1 MRTVMVRN
9 VKIGEG
15 LPKICVSI
23 LGRTKDELY
32 EEVLKCKESCADII
46 EWRID
51 AFEHSMN
58 LVEVIKIISML
69 REVLAETPLL
79 ATFRSKREGGQKE
92 VDTNFYLTLNET
104 LCKSGCI
111 DLLDL
116 EYCTG
121 EREVVDMMMK
131 AQSHRVKVILSYHDF
146 LGTPKEADIVSR
158 LIKMQD
164 TGADIIKMAV
174 MPTTKEDVFT
184 LLNATNTMYEN
195 YADRPIVTMSM
206 SDIGSISRICGETFG
221 SALSFGAIDKVSA
234 PGQFNVNDLKTILM
248 LMHKHAHI

>member
-1 MRTVMVRN
+1 MKTVTVRN
-9 VKIGEG
+9 MIIGEG

-32 EEVLKCKESCADII
+32 DEVLKCKQTCADVI

-51 AFEHSMN
+51 AFEQCMN
-58 LVEVIKIISML
+58 LVEVTKIVSML
-69 REVLAETPLL
+69 REVLEEIPLL

-92 VDTNFYLTLNET
+92 VNTNFYLTLNET

-121 EREVVDMMMK
+121 EREVVDMMIK
-131 AQSHRVKVILSYHDF
+131 AHSCKVKVILSYHDF
-146 LGTPKEADIVSR
+146 LGTPKKADIISR

-164 TGADIIKMAV
+164 TGADILKMAV
-174 MPTTKEDVFT
+174 MPTTKKDVFT
-184 LLNATNTMYEN
+184 LLNATSTMYEN
-195 YADRPIVTMSM
+195 YANRPIITMSM

-221 SALSFGAIDKVSA
+221 SALTFGAIDKVSA

-248 LMHKHAHI
+248 LMHKHTQG